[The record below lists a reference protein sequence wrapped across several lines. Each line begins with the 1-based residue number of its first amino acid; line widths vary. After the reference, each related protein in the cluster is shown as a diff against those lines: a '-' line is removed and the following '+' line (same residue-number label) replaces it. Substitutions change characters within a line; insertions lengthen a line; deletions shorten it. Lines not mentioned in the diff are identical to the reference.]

1 MINFLKNVSNILR
14 KYLHLIE
21 ELVMVLSLIII
32 FVFVTIQVIL
42 RYAFDS
48 GIMWA
53 LELVGFLF
61 VLMGMIGMAIAI
73 KEKMHINL
81 NILVEK
87 APRALAKIM
96 KITSDLVVLS
106 FLFILFISGMIF
118 ANGVKAQTA
127 VMLNIPMRIVYFII
141 PLGAV
146 LMIIR
151 FIELKFIKNKE

>member
-14 KYLHLIE
+14 KHLHLIE

-32 FVFVTIQVIL
+32 FVLITIQVIL

-53 LELVGFLF
+53 LEFVGFLF

-151 FIELKFIKNKE
+151 FIELKFIKNKD